1 MDNRILSNQAWQRV
15 WFAKMAA
22 LEQNVNV
29 LRAAA
34 NNEDII
40 ENVLR
45 DIDDEEALAELSETG
60 EFSGQATVF

>member
-1 MDNRILSNQAWQRV
+1 
-15 WFAKMAA
+15 MAA